1 MSISFGIEKLGKN
14 TTNIKFK
21 TSRIES
27 RGSLNEIMTKNCFNL
42 YNFFIRSI
50 SETIVLTNL
59 FELFHSSRFSV
70 YSEIKNEF
78 Y

>member
-27 RGSLNEIMTKNCFNL
+27 RGSLNEIMAKNCFNL
-42 YNFFIRSI
+42 YFFIRSI
-50 SETIVLTNL
+50 IETIVLTNL